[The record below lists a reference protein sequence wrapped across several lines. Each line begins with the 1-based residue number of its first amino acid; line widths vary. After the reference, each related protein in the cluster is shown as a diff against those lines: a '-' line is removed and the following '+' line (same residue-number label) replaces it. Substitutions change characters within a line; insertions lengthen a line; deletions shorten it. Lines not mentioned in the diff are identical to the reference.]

1 MRLLVSF
8 MIVFAAL
15 MCLQTVR
22 PHCSM
27 TDLLGVEWLGC
38 LFAADQ
44 RNRDLSS
51 PPVAWQYIFQP
62 TRLD

>member
-1 MRLLVSF
+1 MHLLVSF

-27 TDLLGVEWLGC
+27 SKMLGVEWLGC
-38 LFAADQ
+38 LFEVDQ
-44 RNRDLSS
+44 RNRDSAS
-51 PPVAWQYIFQP
+51 PPVAQP
-62 TRLD
+62 VRLPTDTT